1 MKTPTLLELAAKKIR
16 PNQLNSVPNS
26 MKKNVLK
33 HTVWANIARQAA
45 ASSHHNLKKK
55 KEVSNAIMHVVNMAR
70 QFGENSR
77 QANLARKNL
86 SRALGPVYSKTLN
99 VSLPSRNLLKRLPFI
114 FNSDPNNNKRPLS
127 VGNFLA
133 RYGNQSRFSTQT
145 KHTIPINRM
154 SELPY
159 YVIGSFINH
168 GLVNNN
174 RPLVRLGKRLGLLG
188 KRKRN

>member
-1 MKTPTLLELAAKKIR
+1 MKTPTLLELAAKKLR
-16 PNQLNSVPNS
+16 PNQLNSLPNS
-26 MKKNVLK
+26 IKKNVLK
-33 HTVWANIARQAA
+33 STVWANIARQAA
-45 ASSHHNLKKK
+45 ASSHHNLKKRK
-55 KEVSNAIMHVVNMAR
+55 QVSNAIMHVVNMAS
-70 QFGENSR
+70 QFGENSP

-99 VSLPSRNLLKRLPFI
+99 VSLPSRNLIRRLHGTL
-114 FNSDPNNNKRPLS
+114 DPNL

-133 RYGNQSRFSTQT
+133 RYGNQSRFATQT
-145 KHTIPINRM
+145 KHTVPINRM
-154 SELPY
+154 PELPY
-159 YVIGSFINH
+159 YVMGSFHSH